1 MSSNSSMSSCSN
13 LSRISRLKV
22 PFRMHSTGWFSLAL
36 CVFLGFAIA
45 GSWLG
50 LPLGALLL
58 ASLLMHEVGH
68 MLAATL
74 FGVQVHEF
82 GLRMGGAYT
91 RRAYATTRRDEVL
104 ISAAGPLMNL
114 CLALPLFFLPHI
126 GAHLA
131 LGNLALCVINLLPL
145 PSSDGLHILRTM
157 RSAHAPGVMI
167 PVLSQNHT
175 E

>member
-1 MSSNSSMSSCSN
+1 MSSNSSMSSN
-13 LSRISRLKV
+13 PGISRISGLRI
-22 PFRMHSTGWFSLAL
+22 PFRMHSTGWFSLTF
-36 CVFLGFAIA
+36 CVLLGFGIA
-45 GSWLG
+45 GNWLG

-68 MLAATL
+68 MVAATL

-82 GLRMGGAYT
+82 GLRLGGAYT

-114 CLALPLFFLPHI
+114 CLALPLSFLPHF
-126 GAHLA
+126 GTQLA

-145 PSSDGLHILRTM
+145 PSSDGLHILRTI
-157 RSAHAPGVMI
+157 RSANAPGVI
-167 PVLSQNHT
+167 PVLSQNRA